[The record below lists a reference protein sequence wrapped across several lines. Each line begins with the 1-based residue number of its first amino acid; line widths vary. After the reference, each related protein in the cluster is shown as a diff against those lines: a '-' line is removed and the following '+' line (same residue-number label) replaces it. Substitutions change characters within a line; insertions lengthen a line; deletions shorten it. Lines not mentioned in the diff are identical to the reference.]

1 MSRWDLAR
9 ARSQQ
14 PARRYKPVGPV
25 GEVPVGDDHDM
36 VMRTPISLLADQDY
50 CACGDC
56 GYHVC
61 SCKPEYVPHVFR
73 PPPTPPAPSIRGRL
87 PRAAGR
93 RLLRLRGEAVSD
105 YHQPDYFAQVKRL
118 TAERDTLQNEVY
130 DLKHVIQHWEVDAE
144 GLKDDLTELREA
156 ALALLPSTLLSQ
168 PDYAAIE
175 WRRIEALRVVLA
187 KLKP

>member
-1 MSRWDLAR
+1 
-9 ARSQQ
+9 
-14 PARRYKPVGPV
+14 
-25 GEVPVGDDHDM
+25 
-36 VMRTPISLLADQDY
+36 
-50 CACGDC
+50 
-56 GYHVC
+56 
-61 SCKPEYVPHVFR
+61 
-73 PPPTPPAPSIRGRL
+73 
-87 PRAAGR
+87 
-93 RLLRLRGEAVSD
+93 VSD